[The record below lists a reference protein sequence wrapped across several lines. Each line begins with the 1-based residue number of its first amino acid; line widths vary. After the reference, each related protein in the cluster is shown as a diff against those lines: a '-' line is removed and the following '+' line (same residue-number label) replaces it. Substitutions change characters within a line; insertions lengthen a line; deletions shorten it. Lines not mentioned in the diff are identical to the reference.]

1 MKRYKEFINESLISK
16 MIGKSEDDVLKSL
29 DKLSNKEKILNI
41 IKYQLSYDLLPRD
54 KNGICIYDGDLNCYS
69 SNLIKLPDNLIVNG
83 NLNCYNNKL
92 TELPENL
99 TVNGFLECT
108 HNKLTKLPENLTVNS
123 DLYCNDNVNKLE
135 LPKSAKIKGKF
146 YN

>member
-1 MKRYKEFINESLISK
+1 MKYLKTYEGLTDR
-16 MIGKSEDDVLKSL
+16 MIGKSNDDILKSL
-29 DKLSNKEKILNI
+29 NKLSNNEKILYI

-54 KNGICIYDGDLNCYS
+54 KNGICIYDG
-69 SNLIKLPDNLIVNG
+69 

-92 TELPENL
+92 TELPNNL
-99 TVNGFLECT
+99 TVNGYLDCSY
-108 HNKLTKLPENLTVNS
+108 NKLTELPNNLIVNGDLYCSSNNLTKLPENLTVIGNLS
-123 DLYCNDNVNKLE
+123 CNYNENKLE